1 MGKSLTFFLQ
11 CVTLLNR
18 GVESYGVTAANFAG
32 ESELYRRAP
41 IEYFSI
47 VPYLRRGVG
56 VYSMNKTG
64 GLYSLILSKGLMGSS
79 LKPPFFQGDIFEFF
93 VLLIQHCFICRRP
106 SDFSVSEDAGIE
118 SRTLSVNIKE
128 RMCILKSCYINSPLF
143 SHYRVSSQ
151 LVYQ

>member
-1 MGKSLTFFLQ
+1 MGKSLTLFLQ

-64 GLYSLILSKGLMGSS
+64 SPKKL
-79 LKPPFFQGDIFEFF
+79 F
-93 VLLIQHCFICRRP
+93 VTR
-106 SDFSVSEDAGIE
+106 
-118 SRTLSVNIKE
+118 
-128 RMCILKSCYINSPLF
+128 INAAA
-143 SHYRVSSQ
+143 
-151 LVYQ
+151 